1 MPVATSTFTSAIC
14 LYPYPQNN
22 FFKKSLWRAKT
33 RMTKQPLELLSALVI
48 ILLVDPVA
56 VFSLLSSSFFCV
68 SKKRKEKTA
77 PGSEQMNANADGDGD
92 NGSHLELG
100 NSAPLHLPSQ
110 SMSQSHAQHYYG
122 EPYAH
127 AQSELQMDRAIG
139 TSM

>member
-1 MPVATSTFTSAIC
+1 
-14 LYPYPQNN
+14 
-22 FFKKSLWRAKT
+22 
-33 RMTKQPLELLSALVI
+33 MTKQPLELLSALVI

-77 PGSEQMNANADGDGD
+77 PGSDQMNANADGDGD

-110 SMSQSHAQHYYG
+110 SMSQSHAQHYLCQQALAA
-122 EPYAH
+122 EPEK
-127 AQSELQMDRAIG
+127 SVWLRRFRG
-139 TSM
+139 TGGLLLSH